1 MNFTMNT
8 TPTNQDVNDY
18 AFADA
23 VRRNQLAQREALK
36 SSYDF
41 IVCGAGSSGSVVA
54 ARLADNPGVR
64 VLLLE
69 AGGSDDVAS
78 VMNPALW
85 PLNLG
90 SERDWGFMAE
100 PNPYLNGR
108 SIPMNMGKVLGGGSS
123 INVSVWSRGHRADW
137 NHYAAEAGDDGWNYA
152 SVLAI
157 YRRIEDWHGPAD
169 PTRRGQGGPVY
180 VAPAHDPKPT
190 ATLMLEA
197 ARSIGVPTFD
207 SPNGAMMEGDGGA
220 AINDLRIRDGR
231 RLSVFRSYT
240 YPRMAQPNLTVLTG
254 AHVARLLFEE
264 DRVVGVD
271 VVLDGQPRQF
281 RAERE
286 VVLSLGAV
294 NTPKVLMQSGI
305 GPASELARHGI
316 AVRQHLPGVG
326 QNHQDHVSFGCI
338 WEYRAPQEIGNG
350 GSEATLYWKSD
361 AALDAPDMLHC
372 QVEFPVPS
380 AENAARG
387 VPEHGWTMFAGLA
400 QPKSRGQLLLSGPNV
415 NDAMIIRANTL
426 SDPDDLEAAKA
437 SVRMCRELGN
447 AEAFRRIVK
456 REAMPGT
463 LGNDALERYLRNG
476 AVTYWHQSCTAKM
489 GRDDMSVV
497 NGQLEV
503 YGVPNL
509 RIADASIMP
518 RITTGNTMA
527 PCVVIGERAAEMI
540 KAKYRIGW
548 HAPTIPACR

>member
-1 MNFTMNT
+1 MNNT
-8 TPTNQDVNDY
+8 NINEQANAS
-18 AFADA
+18 AFAEA
-23 VRRNQLAQREALK
+23 VQRNQRAQREALRT
-36 SSYDF
+36 SYDF
-41 IVCGAGSSGSVVA
+41 IVCGAGSAGSVVA
-54 ARLADNPGVR
+54 ARLAENLDVK

-69 AGGSDDVAS
+69 AGGDDEVSS
-78 VMNPALW
+78 VFQPAQW
-85 PLNLG
+85 PMNLG
-90 SERDWGFMAE
+90 TERDWAFMAE

-108 SIPMNMGKVLGGGSS
+108 SIPLNMGKVLGGGSS
-123 INVSVWSRGHRADW
+123 INVSVWARGHSADW
-137 NHYAAEAGDDGWNYA
+137 NYFAAESGDDAWNYE
-152 SVLAI
+152 SVLAV
-157 YRRIEDWHGPAD
+157 YRRIENWHGHAD
-169 PTRRGQGGPVY
+169 PIRRGQGGPVY
-180 VAPAHDPKPT
+180 VAPARDPKPT

-207 SPNGAMMEGDGGA
+207 SPNGAMMEGNGGA
-220 AINDLRIRDGR
+220 AITDLTIRDGKR
-231 RLSVFRSYT
+231 QSIFRSYT
-240 YPRMAQPNLTVLTG
+240 YPRMAQPNLTVLTN
-254 AHVARLLFEE
+254 ALVSKLLF
-264 DRVVGVD
+264 DGDKVVGVD

-294 NTPKVLMQSGI
+294 NTPKVLMQSGL

-316 AVRQHLPGVG
+316 PVRQHLPGVG

-338 WEYRAPQEIGNG
+338 WEYTEPQEVGNG
-350 GSEATLYWKSD
+350 GSEGTLYWKSD
-361 AALDAPDMLHC
+361 ESLDAPDMLHC

-400 QPKSRGQLLLSGPNV
+400 HPKSRGQLLLSGPSV

-447 AEAFRRIVK
+447 AAAFRRIVK

-463 LGNDALERYLRNG
+463 LGDDELERYLRNG

-489 GRDDMSVV
+489 GRDEMSVV
-497 NGQLEV
+497 NSKLEV
-503 YGVPNL
+503 YGVQNL

-527 PCVVIGERAAEMI
+527 PCVVIGERASDMI
-540 KAKYRIGW
+540 KAKYRI
-548 HAPTIPACR
+548 

>member
-1 MNFTMNT
+1 MNNT
-8 TPTNQDVNDY
+8 TTNGS
-18 AFADA
+18 AFAEA
-23 VRRNQLAQREALK
+23 VQRNQLAQRESLRTT
-36 SSYDF
+36 YDF
-41 IVCGAGSSGSVVA
+41 IVCGAGSAGSVVA
-54 ARLADNPGVR
+54 ARLAENPDVK

-69 AGGSDDVAS
+69 AGGSDEVAS
-78 VMNPALW
+78 VIEPAQW

-90 SERDWGFMAE
+90 TERDWAFVAE

-108 SIPMNMGKVLGGGSS
+108 AIPMNMGKVLGGGSS
-123 INVSVWSRGHRADW
+123 INVMVWSRGHRADW
-137 NHYAAEAGDDGWNYA
+137 NYFAAQAGDDAWNYE

-157 YRRIEDWHGPAD
+157 YRRIENWHGAAD
-169 PTRRGQGGPVY
+169 PGRRGQGGPMH
-180 VAPAHDPKPT
+180 VAPARDPKPT

-197 ARSIGVPTFD
+197 ARAIGVPTFD

-220 AINDLRIRDGR
+220 AINDLIVRDGKR
-231 RLSVFRSYT
+231 QSVFRSYT
-240 YPRMAQPNLTVLTG
+240 YPRMAQPNLTVLTN
-254 AHVARLLFEE
+254 AQVARLLFDG

-294 NTPKVLMQSGI
+294 NTPKVLMQSGL

-316 AVRQHLPGVG
+316 PVRQHLPGVG

-338 WEYRAPQEIGNG
+338 WEYSEPQQVGNG

-361 AALDAPDMLHC
+361 PSLDAPDMLHC

-400 QPKSRGQLLLSGPNV
+400 HPKSRGQLLLSGPDV

-447 AEAFRRIVK
+447 ASAFKRIVK
-456 REAMPGT
+456 RESMPGT
-463 LGNDALERYLRNG
+463 LGDDELERFLRNG

-489 GRDDMSVV
+489 GRDEMSVV
-497 NGQLEV
+497 NSRLEV
-503 YGVPNL
+503 YGVQNL

-527 PCVVIGERAAEMI
+527 PCVVIGERASEMI
-540 KAKYRIGW
+540 KAKYRI
-548 HAPTIPACR
+548 

>member
-1 MNFTMNT
+1 MNNT
-8 TPTNQDVNDY
+8 NINERADER
-18 AFADA
+18 AFAEA
-23 VRRNQLAQREALK
+23 VQRNQLAQREALRTN
-36 SSYDF
+36 YDF
-41 IVCGAGSSGSVVA
+41 IVCGAGSAGSVVA
-54 ARLADNPGVR
+54 ARLAENPDVK

-69 AGGSDDVAS
+69 AGGSDEVAS
-78 VMNPALW
+78 VIEPPQW

-90 SERDWGFMAE
+90 SERDWAFMAE

-123 INVSVWSRGHRADW
+123 INVMVWARGHRADW
-137 NHYAAEAGDDGWNYA
+137 NYFAAEAGDDAWNYE
-152 SVLAI
+152 SVLAV
-157 YRRIEDWHGPAD
+157 YRRIENWHGPAD
-169 PTRRGQGGPVY
+169 PGRRGQGGPMH
-180 VAPAHDPKPT
+180 VAPARNPKPT

-207 SPNGAMMEGDGGA
+207 SPNGAMMEADGGA
-220 AINDLRIRDGR
+220 AITDLIVRDGKR
-231 RLSVFRSYT
+231 QSVFRSYT
-240 YPRMAQPNLTVLTG
+240 YPRMAQPNLTVLTN
-254 AHVARLLFEE
+254 AHVAKLLFEG
-264 DRVVGVD
+264 DKVVGVD
-271 VVLDGQPRQF
+271 VVLDGQARQF

-294 NTPKVLMQSGI
+294 NTPKVLMQSGL

-316 AVRQHLPGVG
+316 PVRQHLPGVG

-338 WEYRAPQEIGNG
+338 WEYTEPQEVGNG
-350 GSEATLYWKSD
+350 GSEGTLYWKSD
-361 AALDAPDMLHC
+361 ASLDAPDMLHC

-400 QPKSRGQLLLSGPNV
+400 HPKSRGQLLLSGPNV

-447 AEAFRRIVK
+447 SAAFRRIVK

-463 LGNDALERYLRNG
+463 LGDDELERYLRNG

-489 GRDDMSVV
+489 GRDEMSVV
-497 NGQLEV
+497 NSKLEV
-503 YGVPNL
+503 YGVQNL

-527 PCVVIGERAAEMI
+527 PCVVIGERASDMI
-540 KAKYRIGW
+540 KAKYRI
-548 HAPTIPACR
+548 

>member
-1 MNFTMNT
+1 MNDMIS
-8 TPTNQDVNDY
+8 NQR
-18 AFADA
+18 AHAEA
-23 VRRNQLAQREALK
+23 VRRNQLTLREALATT
-36 SSYDF
+36 YDF

-54 ARLADNPGVR
+54 ARLAENPEVT

-69 AGGSDDVAS
+69 AGGSDEVAS
-78 VMNPALW
+78 VIEPVQW

-100 PNPYLNGR
+100 PNGHLNGR

-123 INVSVWSRGHRADW
+123 INVMVWARGHRADW
-137 NHYAAEAGDDGWNYA
+137 NYFAAEAGDAGWNYE

-157 YRRIEDWHGPAD
+157 YRRIEDWHGPHD
-169 PTRRGQGGPVY
+169 PSRRGQGGPVY
-180 VAPAHDPKPT
+180 VAPAHEPKPT

-197 ARSIGVPTFD
+197 ARSLGVPTFD

-220 AINDLRIRDGR
+220 AINDLRIRDGKR
-231 RLSVFRSYT
+231 ISVFRSYT
-240 YPRMAQPNLTVLTG
+240 WPRMAQPNLTVLTN
-254 AHVARLLFEE
+254 ALVSTLLF
-264 DRVVGVD
+264 DGARVVGVD

-281 RAERE
+281 RAARE

-294 NTPKVLMQSGI
+294 NTPKALMQSGI

-338 WEYRAPQEIGNG
+338 WEYSEPHEVGNG

-361 AALDAPDMLHC
+361 PSLDAPDMLHC

-400 QPKSRGQLLLSGPNV
+400 HPRSRGQLLLSGPNV

-426 SDPDDLEAAKA
+426 SDPDDLEAAKS

-447 AEAFRRIVK
+447 ASAFRRIVK

-463 LGNDALERYLRNG
+463 LGDDELERYLRNG

-489 GRDDMSVV
+489 GRDEMSVV
-497 NGQLEV
+497 NARLEV

-527 PCVVIGERAAEMI
+527 PCVVIGERAADII
-540 KAKYRIGW
+540 KAAYRL
-548 HAPTIPACR
+548 

>member
-1 MNFTMNT
+1 MNNT
-8 TPTNQDVNDY
+8 TTNGHAAERANERANES
-18 AFADA
+18 AFAEA
-23 VRRNQLAQREALK
+23 VQRNQRAQREALK
-36 SSYDF
+36 THYDF
-41 IVCGAGSSGSVVA
+41 IVCGAGSAGSVVA
-54 ARLADNPGVR
+54 ARLAENPEVK

-69 AGGSDDVAS
+69 AGGSDEVAS
-78 VMNPALW
+78 VIEPAQW

-90 SERDWGFMAE
+90 TERDWAFTAE

-108 SIPMNMGKVLGGGSS
+108 AIPMNMGKVLGGGSS
-123 INVSVWSRGHRADW
+123 INVMVWARGHRADW
-137 NHYAAEAGDDGWNYA
+137 NYFAAEAGDDAWNYE

-157 YRRIEDWHGPAD
+157 YRRIENWHGAAD
-169 PTRRGQGGPVY
+169 PGRRGQGGPMH
-180 VAPAHDPKPT
+180 VAPARAPKPT

-207 SPNGAMMEGDGGA
+207 SPNGAMMEADGGA
-220 AINDLRIRDGR
+220 AINDLIVRDGKR
-231 RLSVFRSYT
+231 QSVFRSYT
-240 YPRMAQPNLTVLTG
+240 YPRMAQPNLTVLTN
-254 AHVARLLFEE
+254 AQVARLLF
-264 DRVVGVD
+264 DGDKVVGVD

-294 NTPKVLMQSGI
+294 NTPKVLMQSGL

-338 WEYRAPQEIGNG
+338 WEYSEPQEVGNG

-361 AALDAPDMLHC
+361 PSLDAPDMLHC

-400 QPKSRGQLLLSGPNV
+400 HPKSRGQLLLSGPNV

-447 AEAFRRIVK
+447 ASAFKRIVK

-463 LGNDALERYLRNG
+463 LGDDELERFLRNG

-489 GRDDMSVV
+489 GRDEMSVV
-497 NGQLEV
+497 NSKLEV
-503 YGVPNL
+503 YGVQNL

-527 PCVVIGERAAEMI
+527 PCVVIGERASEMI
-540 KAKYRIGW
+540 KAKYRI
-548 HAPTIPACR
+548 